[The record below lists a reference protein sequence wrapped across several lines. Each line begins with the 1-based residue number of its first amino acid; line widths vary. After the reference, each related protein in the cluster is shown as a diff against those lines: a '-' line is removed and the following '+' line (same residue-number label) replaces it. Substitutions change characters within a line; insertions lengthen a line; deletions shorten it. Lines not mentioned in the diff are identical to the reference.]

1 MVSTLFEMVLESVFE
16 KFLVS
21 DYLQFGFKKNSS
33 CARALFA
40 FNESIR
46 YCTGNNTKVYTA
58 FLDASKAFDKVLYNG
73 LFVKM
78 FRRNIPVC
86 LVTLLMFWYSHLQCS
101 VRWNDE
107 LGESFSILCGVR
119 QGGVLSSF
127 LYAIHVDD
135 LIDELRQSGYGLF
148 VGHIFTGCILYADD
162 IVLLSPSCFGL

>member
-1 MVSTLFEMVLESVFE
+1 VTIYNSVLKSTAVVLM
-16 KFLVS
+16 L
-21 DYLQFGFKKNSS
+21 
-33 CARALFA
+33 A

-86 LVTLLMFWYSHLQCS
+86 LVTLLMFWYSHSQCS

-107 LGESFSILCGVR
+107 LGKVFPYCV
-119 QGGVLSSF
+119 VFAKAACF
-127 LYAIHVDD
+127 L
-135 LIDELRQSGYGLF
+135 LF
-148 VGHIFTGCILYADD
+148 GCHIIM
-162 IVLLSPSCFGL
+162 